1 MSIFNELITL
11 FSFFLKIGPGVV
23 HIRVQA
29 CGFEFLVIQT
39 VTPLKPLQQRLRQDF
54 YVPHWWLLPLAKP
67 FILME
72 IIQVSTLQFKIYYIF
87 NLIVHKNV

>member
-1 MSIFNELITL
+1 MLQ
-11 FSFFLKIGPGVV
+11 IGPGVV

-29 CGFEFLVIQT
+29 CGFEFLIIQT
-39 VTPLKPLQQRLRQDF
+39 VTPLKPLQQRLHQDF

-72 IIQVSTLQFKIYYIF
+72 LIQVYNVFCKAYSINKILFQIF
-87 NLIVHKNV
+87 Y